1 MRLYRV
7 TEVSSSVQSVFITE
21 ETNFQSVTLLKQ
33 KLAILLPQRQK
44 KRKIPST
51 IFIHH
56 RHSEGRTIEKIHLI
70 IHICIMFYI
79 GPSVVTSE
87 LLLFFLFFNRND
99 EKRQTMKLS
108 TCMKPHWEEEWE
120 KKTKKTGT
128 DHQLQQ
134 SKSKSLIASHFR
146 IKKERVSSVHHYKN
160 DTATLGKI
168 RL

>member
-33 KLAILLPQRQK
+33 SQKLAILLPQRQK
-44 KRKIPST
+44 KRRIPST

-87 LLLFFLFFNRND
+87 LLLFFLFFLFLFFNRND

-108 TCMKPHWEEEWE
+108 TCMKPQWEEE
-120 KKTKKTGT
+120 
-128 DHQLQQ
+128 
-134 SKSKSLIASHFR
+134 
-146 IKKERVSSVHHYKN
+146 
-160 DTATLGKI
+160 
-168 RL
+168 